1 MSEMY
6 DTMIL
11 KALQTATIEAV
22 AASEMPTLPIKG
34 VALTFVPPNDQKYVE
49 LVFIPTNRND
59 FWGNEKNYTGTF
71 RIILH
76 WPNDLVGPYQPMR
89 VLASICSAFSKDTI
103 LSSVKIS
110 ANPDFTGVLENGAE
124 NLFPATIRYQ
134 CFRS

>member
-49 LVFIPTNRND
+49 LVFIPTNCND

-76 WPNDLVGPYQPMR
+76 
-89 VLASICSAFSKDTI
+89 
-103 LSSVKIS
+103 
-110 ANPDFTGVLENGAE
+110 
-124 NLFPATIRYQ
+124 
-134 CFRS
+134 